1 MFYTTLSNIKIAD
14 FRHFCKRKSTIKQTL
29 VCFIVCAHISAL
41 FLFGFLPNRGCQ
53 GEDNKQM
60 LNLIGLAINILA
72 SDGTHYVNAIVPDGG
87 YIIYGD
93 ETLYYEEDSINEC
106 KEITLPAG
114 RYRIE
119 VMGGR
124 GGGDTDLT
132 KRVLTP
138 SKEFYTFSID
148 ADTQIYLFRGGD
160 GVVKQPSARGIPPG
174 SGSSGVDSFAIIDG
188 KIIRSNGGHG
198 MYGNKL
204 NGWYFTES
212 VGGTGGAN
220 EYIKNHYGEDMNFGR
235 NGIHGNKGTATS
247 YYKIISFA
255 GGGGGAPDG
264 TAGTKNFDINTS
276 QFEFCEA
283 EGSNCSARSTA
294 GGPATDTGGG
304 NGGDVYVTYK
314 DWSVA
319 AHGGK
324 GGKNVYYPCGGI
336 NAVSYGGGGSGAGCK
351 GGYLNDTEPVCY
363 DGTDGGSGSSNSS
376 DTSYIKIY
384 KYK

>member
-1 MFYTTLSNIKIAD
+1 
-14 FRHFCKRKSTIKQTL
+14 
-29 VCFIVCAHISAL
+29 
-41 FLFGFLPNRGCQ
+41 
-53 GEDNKQM
+53 M

-87 YIIYGD
+87 YILYGD

-124 GGGDTDLT
+124 GGGDDDFIG
-132 KRVLTP
+132 RVLTP
-138 SKEFYTFSID
+138 FKEFYTFSID
-148 ADTQIYLFRGGD
+148 TDTQIYLFRGGD
-160 GVVKQPSARGIPPG
+160 GLVTQPTASGIHMG

-188 KIIRSNGGHG
+188 NIIRSIGGHG
-198 MYGNKL
+198 MYIRN
-204 NGWYFTES
+204 NWTFTES
-212 VGGTGGAN
+212 MGGTGGAN
-220 EYIKNHYGEDMNFGR
+220 EITKNHYGEDMNFGR
-235 NGIHGNKGTATS
+235 HGLGWNYGFI
-247 YYKIISFA
+247 YNVISA
-255 GGGGGAPDG
+255 GGGGGGAPDG
-264 TAGTKNFDINTS
+264 TASKLEYNANTS
-276 QFEFCEA
+276 QFEFCSA
-283 EGSNCSARSTA
+283 EGSNCSASSTA

-314 DWSVA
+314 DWSVV

-336 NAVSYGGGGSGAGCK
+336 NAVSYGAGGSGAVCK

>member
-1 MFYTTLSNIKIAD
+1 M
-14 FRHFCKRKSTIKQTL
+14 
-29 VCFIVCAHISAL
+29 L
-41 FLFGFLPNRGCQ
+41 FLVGFLPNRECQ
-53 GEDNKQM
+53 GEDNKKM

-87 YIIYGD
+87 YILYGG

-124 GGGDTDLT
+124 GGGDHNVAGRL
-132 KRVLTP
+132 LTP
-138 SKEFYTFSID
+138 FKEFYTFSID
-148 ADTQIYLFRGGD
+148 TDTQIYLFRGGD
-160 GVVKQPSARGIPPG
+160 GLVTQPSAQESPPG

-188 KIIRSNGGHG
+188 NIIRSNGGHG
-198 MYGNKL
+198 MHIRKK
-204 NGWYFTES
+204 WTFTES
-212 VGGTGGAN
+212 MGGTGGAN
-220 EYIKNHYGEDMNFGR
+220 ENTKNYAGEDMNYGR
-235 NGIHGNKGTATS
+235 PGFTGTQISAIS
-247 YYKIISFA
+247 SPYYYILSA

-264 TAGTKNFDINTS
+264 TASTRSFNVNTS
-276 QFEFCEA
+276 QFEFCSA

-294 GGPATDTGGG
+294 GVPATDTGGG

-314 DWSVA
+314 DWSVV
-319 AHGGK
+319 AHGGQ

-336 NAVSYGGGGSGAGCK
+336 NAVSYGAGGSGAVCK

-376 DTSYIKIY
+376 NTSYIKIY

>member
-1 MFYTTLSNIKIAD
+1 
-14 FRHFCKRKSTIKQTL
+14 
-29 VCFIVCAHISAL
+29 L
-41 FLFGFLPNRGCQ
+41 FLVGFLPNRECQ

-60 LNLIGLAINILA
+60 LNLIGLVINILA

-93 ETLYYEEDSINEC
+93 ETLYYEEDSVNEC

-114 RYRIE
+114 HYRIE
-119 VMGGR
+119 IMGGR
-124 GGGDTDLT
+124 GGGDIDLVG
-132 KRVLTP
+132 RVLTP
-138 SKEFYTFSID
+138 VKEFYTFSID

-160 GVVKQPSARGIPPG
+160 GTITQPSAREIPP
-174 SGSSGVDSFAIIDG
+174 SAGSSGVDSFAIIDG
-188 KIIRSNGGHG
+188 NIIRSNGGHG
-198 MYGNKL
+198 MHGNKL
-204 NGWYFTES
+204 NGWQFAES

-220 EYIKNHYGEDMNFGR
+220 EHIKNHYGEDMNYGR
-235 NGIHGNKGTATS
+235 NGLSGNKNIASTS
-247 YYKIISFA
+247 SRFYYIISG

-264 TAGTKNFDINTS
+264 TAGIRNVNVNTS
-276 QFEFCEA
+276 QFEFCAA

-294 GGPATDTGGG
+294 GFPATDTGGG
-304 NGGDVYVTYK
+304 NGGDIYVTYK
-314 DWSVA
+314 DWSVV

-336 NAVSYGGGGSGAGCK
+336 NAVSYGAGGSGALCK

>member
-1 MFYTTLSNIKIAD
+1 M
-14 FRHFCKRKSTIKQTL
+14 
-29 VCFIVCAHISAL
+29 L
-41 FLFGFLPNRGCQ
+41 FLVGFLPNRECQ
-53 GEDNKQM
+53 GEDNKKM

-87 YIIYGD
+87 YILYGD

-124 GGGDTDLT
+124 GGGDKDFVL
-132 KRVLTP
+132 RVLTP
-138 SKEFYTFSID
+138 FKEFYTFSID
-148 ADTQIYLFRGGD
+148 TDTQIYLFRGGD
-160 GVVKQPSARGIPPG
+160 GLVTQPTARGIPTA

-188 KIIRSNGGHG
+188 NIIRSNGGHG
-198 MYGNKL
+198 MHIRN
-204 NGWYFTES
+204 WDFTES
-212 VGGTGGAN
+212 IGGTGGAN
-220 EYIKNHYGEDMNFGR
+220 EIIKNYYGEDMNYGR
-235 NGIHGNKGTATS
+235 LGLRGNYGSAATS
-247 YYKIISFA
+247 NKYNIISSG

-264 TAGTKNFDINTS
+264 TTYTRIINVNTS
-276 QFEFCEA
+276 QFEFCSA

-294 GGPATDTGGG
+294 GVPATGTGGG

-314 DWSVA
+314 DWSVV
-319 AHGGK
+319 AHGGQ
-324 GGKNVYYPCGGI
+324 GGKNIYYPCGGI
-336 NAVSYGGGGSGAGCK
+336 NAVSYGAGGSGAVCK